1 MATEP
6 DAIPHAEQFEVDLDP
21 AVVVAA
27 YPRHRLRFAEWAAS
41 LDSPALTSRTRC
53 REWTVADLLRHGCDV
68 DRWLRTIWAGLLPF
82 AEFDPRVTPH
92 RSVVESRSVSDT
104 DVRDRYVASA
114 TEIAA
119 EVERSGPDRWEL
131 PSVSVV
137 GVVPWWRGLLHAL
150 WDSWVHERDALIPLG
165 HDVVVEPEEIAAVLP
180 HALALAAL
188 VSPRPVNAVV
198 CGYRVSSVERTSVVT
213 KADQARLPGV
223 PVLDG
228 DPAMTVDAV
237 SGRLPL
243 EDVLSGD
250 PDVVHRLGSFARFL
264 MTTGVS

>member
-6 DAIPHAEQFEVDLDP
+6 DAIPHAEQFEVDIDP
-21 AVVVAA
+21 AVVVAS

-53 REWTVADLLRHGCDV
+53 SEWTVADLLRHGCDV
-68 DRWLRTIWAGLLPF
+68 D
-82 AEFDPRVTPH
+82 
-92 RSVVESRSVSDT
+92 
-104 DVRDRYVASA
+104 
-114 TEIAA
+114 
-119 EVERSGPDRWEL
+119 
-131 PSVSVV
+131 
-137 GVVPWWRGLLHAL
+137 
-150 WDSWVHERDALIPLG
+150 
-165 HDVVVEPEEIAAVLP
+165 PEEIAAVLP

-198 CGYRVSSVERTSVVT
+198 CGYRVTSVERTSVVT
-213 KADQARLPGV
+213 QADQARLPGV
-223 PVLDG
+223 PVLNG